1 MSLQTAQIIGLTLA
15 ALMVIIG
22 AALLWVGIQQLK
34 NKNHNE
40 S

>member
-22 AALLWVGIQQLK
+22 ALMLWIQLRD
-34 NKNHNE
+34 KNHNE
-40 S
+40 N